1 MATPLT
7 AADLAYLHSEYDGLN
22 ELVAQAAY
30 DRLGNVGEVLL
41 ELIRTKLAAAIA
53 GPDFNLSGVYSE
65 SKAAQIQALQAQLN
79 RVANAAG
86 LAGTTGSVLE
96 RATIRSR
103 HRRTPGP

>member
-1 MATPLT
+1 MTALT
-7 AADLAYLHSEYDGLN
+7 ADDLAYLHSEYDGLN

-30 DRLGNVGEVLL
+30 DRLGSVPEVLL

-65 SKAAQIQALQAQLN
+65 SKAGQIQALQAQLN

-86 LAGTTGSVLE
+86 LAGTSGSVLE
-96 RATIRSR
+96 RATIRNR
-103 HRRTPGP
+103 HRRAPSA

>member
-65 SKAAQIQALQAQLN
+65 SKAGQIQALQAQLN

-86 LAGTTGSVLE
+86 LTGTAGSVLA

-103 HRRTPGP
+103 HRRSV